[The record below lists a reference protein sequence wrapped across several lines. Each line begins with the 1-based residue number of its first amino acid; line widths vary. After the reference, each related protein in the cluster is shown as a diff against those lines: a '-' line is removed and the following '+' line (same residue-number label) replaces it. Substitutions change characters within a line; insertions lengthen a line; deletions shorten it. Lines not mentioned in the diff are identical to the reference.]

1 MPNLSS
7 YVQSISYTAKSSL
20 SISLA
25 FTMCLGVVGCRD
37 QHSSDATTSTTP
49 TAPSTLKIL
58 HINDHHSHLD
68 EEQMELSI
76 DNDQGQSTTYTVS
89 RGGFARVAA
98 LIKQLETKT
107 EPQLK
112 LHAGDATTGDLYYTL
127 SKGQADADL
136 MNTVCFDAFT
146 IGNHEF
152 DGKDKGLKTFIDA
165 LDRGQCAKP
174 TAVLSA
180 NVQFGPSSVLYQ
192 SSRVQ
197 KSTVIETQGQK
208 IGLVGLTIAQ
218 KTKNAS
224 QPNADTLFL
233 DELSSAQQEIDHLRQ
248 AGINKIVL
256 QSHVGFEMDKVLAT
270 QLRGVDVIVG
280 GDSHTLLGPS
290 ELSRYGITPEASYPT
305 QLRNGD
311 GDPVCIVQAWQY
323 SYVVGELNVNFDA
336 QGRVKSCQGTPHILI
351 GNDFQPKQRGLAPL
365 TTQQQT
371 QLGETL
377 MQRAPAFRV
386 IQPDAMALSILKP
399 YRERKTQ
406 FSQSLVAYA
415 DEIFCL
421 RRVPG
426 TQRDIN
432 RSGLGDICNQDAHVN
447 QYGGDIQQLVAEAF
461 LQQGKSYFAADLS
474 LLNGGG
480 VRTDLDR
487 GEISVAR
494 VYQVLPY
501 NSTLVQLNM
510 RGSEIKAAL
519 EDALDAVIRLN
530 NTGSYPYSAGLRW
543 TVDMNQNKG
552 ERIGNLELQTPSGH
566 YTPLH
571 MEQRYRVVTLD
582 FLANGSDY
590 YHTLATIKGE
600 HRIDVGLEYADAFLQ
615 YLQRNHDVR
624 PTLNKLAT
632 AQYSTQQFIDR
643 PL

>member
-152 DGKDKGLKTFIDA
+152 DGKDEGLKTFIDA

-218 KTKNAS
+218 KPRMHRSPMPT
-224 QPNADTLFL
+224 
-233 DELSSAQQEIDHLRQ
+233 
-248 AGINKIVL
+248 
-256 QSHVGFEMDKVLAT
+256 
-270 QLRGVDVIVG
+270 
-280 GDSHTLLGPS
+280 
-290 ELSRYGITPEASYPT
+290 RY
-305 QLRNGD
+305 
-311 GDPVCIVQAWQY
+311 
-323 SYVVGELNVNFDA
+323 F
-336 QGRVKSCQGTPHILI
+336 
-351 GNDFQPKQRGLAPL
+351 
-365 TTQQQT
+365 
-371 QLGETL
+371 
-377 MQRAPAFRV
+377 
-386 IQPDAMALSILKP
+386 
-399 YRERKTQ
+399 
-406 FSQSLVAYA
+406 
-415 DEIFCL
+415 
-421 RRVPG
+421 
-426 TQRDIN
+426 
-432 RSGLGDICNQDAHVN
+432 
-447 QYGGDIQQLVAEAF
+447 
-461 LQQGKSYFAADLS
+461 
-474 LLNGGG
+474 
-480 VRTDLDR
+480 
-487 GEISVAR
+487 
-494 VYQVLPY
+494 
-501 NSTLVQLNM
+501 
-510 RGSEIKAAL
+510 
-519 EDALDAVIRLN
+519 
-530 NTGSYPYSAGLRW
+530 
-543 TVDMNQNKG
+543 
-552 ERIGNLELQTPSGH
+552 
-566 YTPLH
+566 
-571 MEQRYRVVTLD
+571 
-582 FLANGSDY
+582 
-590 YHTLATIKGE
+590 
-600 HRIDVGLEYADAFLQ
+600 
-615 YLQRNHDVR
+615 
-624 PTLNKLAT
+624 
-632 AQYSTQQFIDR
+632 
-643 PL
+643 